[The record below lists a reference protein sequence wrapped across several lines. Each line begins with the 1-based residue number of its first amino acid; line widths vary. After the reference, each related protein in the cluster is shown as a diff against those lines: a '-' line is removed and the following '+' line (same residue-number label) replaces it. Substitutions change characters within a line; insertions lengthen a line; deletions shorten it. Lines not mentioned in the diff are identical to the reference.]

1 MGRGVS
7 RRELVLKS
15 WLRKLHAATLAR
27 GTVRADASAMLDDQP
42 ESIGKQLEIVHLL
55 RSVRDEQSL
64 AILSLDGQA
73 DSGVTTLLEVV
84 QQARTLVFA
93 GLSDAGLTE
102 RLLAARGPLMVSTS
116 SDQVYLMFEVEGLER
131 TDYFGRPALK
141 TRLPKAITYMQRR
154 DAFRTAVPSD
164 KEVSCTIL
172 RDAAI
177 HPTAGKLAV
186 RDLSVTGL
194 ALADPA
200 RVLDIEYGKI
210 YAARL
215 DIPRMGAF
223 EVNLS
228 VIHVSEEEPAYKGAA
243 KVRRVGCSFVDMPR
257 SVRIRVQSFVSDLQ
271 REEIMRQRGL
281 SGHAKMPPSA

>member
-1 MGRGVS
+1 M
-7 RRELVLKS
+7 LKS

-27 GTVRADASAMLDDQP
+27 GTVRADASAVLDEQP

-64 AILSLDGQA
+64 AIISLDG
-73 DSGVTTLLEVV
+73 DDENGVTTLLEVV

-93 GLSDAGLTE
+93 GLSDADLTE

-116 SDQVYLMFEVEGLER
+116 SDQVYLMFEVEGLEK

-141 TRLPKAITYMQRR
+141 ARLPRAITYMQRR
-154 DAFRTAVPSD
+154 DAFRTPVPPD
-164 KEVSCTIL
+164 KDVSCTIL
-172 RDAAI
+172 DNAAI
-177 HPTAGKLAV
+177 HPTAGRLAV

-194 ALADPA
+194 ALADPG
-200 RVLDIEYGKI
+200 RVLDVEYGKI

-215 DIPRMGAF
+215 DIPRTGAF
-223 EVNLS
+223 DVSLS
-228 VIHVSEEEPAYKGAA
+228 VIHVSDEEPANKGAA

-257 SVRIRVQSFVSDLQ
+257 GVRIRVQSFVSDLQ

-281 SGHAKMPPSA
+281 LGHAKMPPSA

>member
-1 MGRGVS
+1 M
-7 RRELVLKS
+7 LKS
-15 WLRKLHAATLAR
+15 WLRKLRAATLAR
-27 GTVRADASAMLDDQP
+27 GTARADASAALDDQP

-73 DSGVTTLLEVV
+73 ESGVTTLLEVV
-84 QQARTLVFA
+84 QQTRVLVFA

-102 RLLAARGPLMVSTS
+102 RLLAARGPLVVSTS
-116 SDQVYLMFEVEGLER
+116 SDQVYLMFEAEGLEK

-141 TRLPKAITYMQRR
+141 TRLPKSITYMQRR
-154 DAFRTAVPSD
+154 DAFRTPVPSD
-164 KEVSCTIL
+164 KDVSCTIL
-172 RDAAI
+172 QDAAI
-177 HPTAGKLAV
+177 HPTAGRLTV

-200 RVLDIEYGKI
+200 RVLDDEYGKV

-215 DIPRMGAF
+215 DIPRTGAF
-223 EVNLS
+223 DVSLS
-228 VIHVSEEEPAYKGAA
+228 VIHVSDEEPAYKGAA

-257 SVRIRVQSFVSDLQ
+257 GVRIRVQSFVSDLQ

-281 SGHAKMPPSA
+281 LGHAKMPPSA

>member
-15 WLRKLHAATLAR
+15 WLRKLRAATLAR
-27 GTVRADASAMLDDQP
+27 GTVRADAPAMPDDQP

-73 DSGVTTLLEVV
+73 ESGVTTLLEVV
-84 QQARTLVFA
+84 QQARVLVFA
-93 GLSDAGLTE
+93 GLSDAGLAE
-102 RLLAARGPLMVSTS
+102 RLLAARGPLTVSTS
-116 SDQVYLMFEVEGLER
+116 CDQVYLMFEVERLEK

-141 TRLPKAITYMQRR
+141 ARLPKAITYMQRR
-154 DAFRTAVPSD
+154 DAFRTNVPAD
-164 KEVSCTIL
+164 KDVSCTIL
-172 RDAAI
+172 QDAAI
-177 HPTAGKLAV
+177 HPTAGRLAV

-194 ALADPA
+194 AVADPA
-200 RVLDIEYGKI
+200 RVLDAEYGKV

-215 DIPRMGAF
+215 DIPRTGAF
-223 EVNLS
+223 DVSLS
-228 VIHVSEEEPAYKGAA
+228 VIHVSDEESAYKGAA

-257 SVRIRVQSFVSDLQ
+257 GVRIRVQSFVSDLQ

-281 SGHAKMPPSA
+281 LGHAKMPPSA